1 MTISHLRSSLI
12 TLSLFIGHIMMGANS
27 MIYSNF
33 DVSILLII
41 AFVFGIIA
49 AGGIYIII
57 MSPLRQSRER
67 RAYMQG
73 FFDGREGRRCN
84 ADHPL

>member
-1 MTISHLRSSLI
+1 
-12 TLSLFIGHIMMGANS
+12 

-33 DVSILLII
+33 DVSILIII
-41 AFVFGIIA
+41 AFVFGIFA

-73 FFDGREGRRCN
+73 YTDGLRERGK
-84 ADHPL
+84 

>member
-1 MTISHLRSSLI
+1 
-12 TLSLFIGHIMMGANS
+12 

-49 AGGIYIII
+49 AGGIII

-73 FFDGREGRRCN
+73 YTDGLRERGNN
-84 ADHPL
+84 ADNII